1 KKMKTYDSR
10 DSHVVT
16 HRSTSLPIH
25 GLNMTERTGCLV
37 FRDQWSYVQSYPYLH
52 TIMFTFCALR

>member
-1 KKMKTYDSR
+1 MRWGKRGKRGKRTRIKKIAKTYGSR

-37 FRDQWSYVQSYPYLH
+37 FRDQWSYV
-52 TIMFTFCALR
+52 